1 MMNLFGLLVSLVDQ
15 YSLHDE
21 LVWTGGKDISE
32 VNLLVRFPGHGGL
45 TYMSRIAMACGS
57 SMCQAG

>member
-1 MMNLFGLLVSLVDQ
+1 MPPLVSLVDQ

-32 VNLLVRFPGHGGL
+32 VNLLVRFPGHRG
-45 TYMSRIAMACGS
+45 TDI
-57 SMCQAG
+57 